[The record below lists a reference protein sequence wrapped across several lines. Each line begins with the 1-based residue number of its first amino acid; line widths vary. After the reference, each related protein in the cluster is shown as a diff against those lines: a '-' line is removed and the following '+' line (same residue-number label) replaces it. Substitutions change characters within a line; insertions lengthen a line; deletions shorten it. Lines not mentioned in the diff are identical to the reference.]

1 MAEHALDVQIR
12 NAIEDDVPLILD
24 FIRQL
29 AEYERLGDACVATA
43 ENLHRTLFTATPA
56 AEVIIATVAGEPVG
70 FALFFHSY
78 STFLAQRGIHLED
91 LFVSSAARG
100 HGVGRAL
107 VAALARIAIE
117 RDCGRLEWVVLD
129 WNDLAISFYRNIG
142 ATPILDEWTTFRMT
156 GDPLRLLAS
165 EATTRDLKT
174 DRRDLARDRRNRR
187 HDVRDIRPD

>member
-1 MAEHALDVQIR
+1 MTDKPSDVRITT
-12 NAIEDDVPLILD
+12 ATEDDVPLILD
-24 FIRQL
+24 FIRLL

-70 FALFFHSY
+70 FALFFHNY

-91 LFVSSAARG
+91 LFVSSSARG

-107 VAALARIAIE
+107 LAALAQIAID

-142 ATPILDEWTTFRMT
+142 ATPIEEWTTFRMT
-156 GDPLRLLAS
+156 GDPLRSLAA
-165 EATTRDLKT
+165 EATT
-174 DRRDLARDRRNRR
+174 
-187 HDVRDIRPD
+187 